1 MQFEYAK
8 DPRWANAEQTLIDL
22 IIKWDSYP
30 EELPFTANPND
41 TEAYCRQIYAAAV
54 EGQFGRVAAY
64 VAPIANAG
72 QNKATAEKRLQ
83 ATDWVNEPDVY
94 DPARNPHLM
103 NREAFL
109 DYRSRC
115 RNIAVYPVA
124 GNLNWPTQPAAVW
137 SIAALEG
144 TSNGAQA

>member
-1 MQFEYAK
+1 MQLEYAK

-41 TEAYCRQIYAAAV
+41 VEEYGRQIYAAAAA
-54 EGQFGRVAAY
+54 GQFGPVAPY
-64 VAPIANAG
+64 VAPIATAD
-72 QNKATAEKRLQ
+72 QNKANAEQRLQ

-109 DYRSRC
+109 DYRSWC

-124 GNLNWPTQPAAVW
+124 GNLNWPTEPTAVW
-137 SIAALEG
+137 S
-144 TSNGAQA
+144 QA